1 MKDGGVEHSQF
12 PHVLT
17 ELEKPGTWA
26 KHEYKNEE
34 AKTTWKRKMHQSE
47 KSEMKRSLNYF
58 QNKPND

>member
-26 KHEYKNEE
+26 KHEYKKRGSENDLEKKNAPEWKVRNEE
-34 AKTTWKRKMHQSE
+34 EFKLFSK
-47 KSEMKRSLNYF
+47 
-58 QNKPND
+58 